1 MKKLYFLLIL
11 AMSVTFAM
19 AQNGRTLY
27 DFEDGTTQGWTAID
41 ADGDGFSWGLH
52 APDAQYTSD
61 VGHNESSY
69 YFNSASYDNDS
80 GTALSPNNFLVSP
93 QVTLGGTISFW
104 AQAQDPSY
112 AAEHFGVAVS
122 TTSATNA
129 SAFTTIQEWTM
140 TAKSIPGIIGNHKT
154 RSGNRT
160 TNTWYEYTVDLSAYS
175 GQGYVAI
182 RHFNCTDQFILNVD
196 DITIEAGS
204 GGDPTPEGTITFEDQ
219 QIPSSWNNDA
229 TYPWTVANA
238 NTHAGCGG
246 FNGSYYLTCGNS
258 GVSSSTSSISATVT
272 YVRDGSVSFLA
283 GLWGEGTSTFWDHCD
298 FYIDGTNML
307 SAGATDD
314 WVAQNFPVT
323 AGQHTFTWSYTKD
336 SSVNPTGDF
345 FGIDDVTFDG
355 AGSGGGGG
363 ESIIY
368 DFEDSTTQ
376 GWTTIDA
383 DGDGYTWV
391 LGSAIGGIYLINGA
405 SLAGSGHNASNDLM
419 CSGSYRNLDEGG
431 GEVLTP
437 DNYLVSPQVAL
448 GGSIDFWACG
458 QDASY
463 AAEHFG
469 VAVSTT
475 NNTNPSAFTVL
486 QQWTLTAKGTRY
498 EGPRGNRDQGTWY
511 HFTVDLS
518 AYAGQTGYIAIRH
531 FNISDQFILDIDD
544 ITIVEGGGSSTQT
557 YTITATPNPLE
568 GGYIT
573 IAYRGDRDRQSYDF
587 EDGAQGWTSIDADG
601 DGYGW
606 ENHINTGTGNYTAH
620 AGDGLMTSA
629 SYIND
634 IGALTPDNY
643 LVSPQVQ
650 LGGSITFYAC
660 AQDASYAAEHFGVAV
675 STTSNT
681 NASAF
686 TTLQEWTMTAKD
698 GGVPTNYTRSGNGMS
713 RAYYEYTVDLSAYAG
728 QTGYVAIRHFDC
740 TDQFYLNV
748 DDITINEGGSGGQT
762 GETVT
767 GEFNEGQTCILTAI
781 PFTGYHFVNWTENG
795 TVVSTNAVYS
805 FTVDSNRNL
814 VANFSDQS
822 TITYTITATPN
833 PLEGGYITIDYRG
846 NRDVVFSDDFETG
859 ISNWT
864 LIDADGDGQNWYDL
878 IDDNPNNIP
887 GHNGSAGFATS
898 ASYSGSALTPDN
910 YLVSPQVA
918 LNGTFSFWACAQDN
932 SWAAEHFGVAVS
944 TTNNTNAAAFTT
956 IQEWTLTAK
965 SGSGVFTNDT
975 RDGMTRDQGSWY
987 QYTVDLSAYA
997 GQTGYIAIR
1006 HFNCTDMFRI
1016 VVDDVELTTSSG
1028 GQTGETVTGEFLEG
1042 QTCILTA
1049 IPFTGY
1055 HFVNWTENGT
1065 VVSTNAVYSFTVT
1078 GNRTL
1083 VANFSDQST
1092 NTYTITATP
1101 NPLEG
1106 GFVTIAYRGN
1116 RDELTYDFED
1126 GAQGW
1131 TIIDADGDGYCWESH
1146 INTGSG
1152 NHNTH
1157 SGDGVMTSAS
1167 YDNDSGVALTP
1178 DNYLVSPQVQL
1189 GGSITFYACAQDAS
1203 WPSEHFGVA
1212 VSTTSNTNAA
1222 AFTTIQE
1229 WTMTAKSVGAPT
1241 DFNRQGGNRD
1251 SGAYYEY
1258 TVDLSAY
1265 AGQTGYVAIR
1275 HFNCTDWFYLNIDD
1289 ITIVEGGGGGQTGET
1304 VSAVLEEGQTCI
1316 LTATPF
1322 DGYYFVNWTENGTE
1336 VSTSNVYT
1344 FEVTSDRTLFANFS
1358 NQPSTTY
1365 NVTVLASPAAGGE
1378 VTGGGSYAEGAS
1390 CTVTAT
1396 PAEGYTFVNWAE
1408 NGTVLSTDPSYTF
1421 TVNENHTLVAN
1432 FTVQSYTI
1440 TLTANPTEGGTLT
1453 GGGTYNHGQ
1462 YCTAVA
1468 TEAPGYT
1475 FVNWTEDGTEVSTD
1489 ASYYFMVE
1497 GNRNLVANFTIN
1509 SYTVT
1514 VAANPTEGGT
1524 VTGGGTFT
1532 YGDDCTVSATEAD
1545 GYTFINWTENGSF
1558 VSSELTFTF
1567 AVEANRNLVANFTTA
1582 PQPMHTITLIAN
1594 PTEGGTLVG
1603 GGTYQEGQTC
1613 TVAATPAAGYT
1624 FINWTEN
1631 DEEVSTDASYSFTI
1645 TGDRTLVANFSIE
1658 SYVIAATA
1666 DPVEGG
1672 TITGTGT
1679 YEYGTEI
1686 TLGIILSPEYSFVYW
1701 LEDGQIVSYD
1711 QDYTFTVTGNRTLV
1725 ANLKNTDGVEELAIT
1740 FGIYPNPVSD
1750 VLNIEASENIEQV
1763 EVFTITGAKVFSQ
1776 KSFTEKVEI
1785 NTTDLSAG
1793 TYIIRMT
1800 TKNASEVR
1808 RFVKF

>member
-1 MKKLYFLLIL
+1 MKKLSFLLIL

-80 GTALSPNNFLVSP
+80 ETALSPNNFLVSP
-93 QVTLGGTISFW
+93 QVTLGGTITFW
-104 AQAQDPSY
+104 AQAQDPNY

-140 TAKSIPGIIGNHKT
+140 TAKSIPGVIGNHNT

-160 TNTWYEYTVDLSAYS
+160 TNTWYQFTVDLSAYS

-204 GGDPTPEGTITFEDQ
+204 
-219 QIPSSWNNDA
+219 S
-229 TYPWTVANA
+229 
-238 NTHAGCGG
+238 
-246 FNGSYYLTCGNS
+246 
-258 GVSSSTSSISATVT
+258 
-272 YVRDGSVSFLA
+272 
-283 GLWGEGTSTFWDHCD
+283 
-298 FYIDGTNML
+298 
-307 SAGATDD
+307 
-314 WVAQNFPVT
+314 
-323 AGQHTFTWSYTKD
+323 
-336 SSVNPTGDF
+336 
-345 FGIDDVTFDG
+345 
-355 AGSGGGGG
+355 GGG

-391 LGSAIGGIYLINGA
+391 LGSAIGGIYLINDA

-419 CSGSYRNLDEGG
+419 CSGSYRNLDSGG

-544 ITIVEGGGSSTQT
+544 ITIVEDDGSSTQT

-606 ENHINTGTGNYTAH
+606 DSHINTGTGNYTAH

-686 TTLQEWTMTAKD
+686 TTLQEWTMTAKN

-898 ASYSGSALTPDN
+898 ASYSDSALTPDN

-1016 VVDDVELTTSSG
+1016 VVDDVELTTS
-1028 GQTGETVTGEFLEG
+1028 
-1042 QTCILTA
+1042 
-1049 IPFTGY
+1049 
-1055 HFVNWTENGT
+1055 
-1065 VVSTNAVYSFTVT
+1065 
-1078 GNRTL
+1078 
-1083 VANFSDQST
+1083 
-1092 NTYTITATP
+1092 
-1101 NPLEG
+1101 
-1106 GFVTIAYRGN
+1106 
-1116 RDELTYDFED
+1116 
-1126 GAQGW
+1126 
-1131 TIIDADGDGYCWESH
+1131 
-1146 INTGSG
+1146 
-1152 NHNTH
+1152 
-1157 SGDGVMTSAS
+1157 
-1167 YDNDSGVALTP
+1167 
-1178 DNYLVSPQVQL
+1178 
-1189 GGSITFYACAQDAS
+1189 GGS
-1203 WPSEHFGVA
+1203 
-1212 VSTTSNTNAA
+1212 
-1222 AFTTIQE
+1222 
-1229 WTMTAKSVGAPT
+1229 
-1241 DFNRQGGNRD
+1241 
-1251 SGAYYEY
+1251 
-1258 TVDLSAY
+1258 
-1265 AGQTGYVAIR
+1265 
-1275 HFNCTDWFYLNIDD
+1275 
-1289 ITIVEGGGGGQTGET
+1289 QTGET

-1365 NVTVLASPAAGGE
+1365 NVTVLASPVAGGE

-1462 YCTAVA
+1462 YCTAIA

-1750 VLNIEASENIEQV
+1750 MLNIEASENIEQV

>member
-1 MKKLYFLLIL
+1 MKRLSFLLIL

-27 DFEDGTTQGWTAID
+27 DFENGTTQGWTAID
-41 ADGDGFSWGLH
+41 ADGDGYNWALH
-52 APDAQYTSD
+52 APDATYTSD
-61 VGHNESSY
+61 VGHDGSSY

-93 QVTLGGTISFW
+93 QVTLGGTITFW
-104 AQAQDPSY
+104 AQAQDPNY

-140 TAKSIPGIIGNHKT
+140 TAKSNTGIIGNHKT

-160 TNTWYEYTVDLSAYS
+160 TNTWYQFTADLSAYS

-182 RHFNCTDQFILNVD
+182 RHFNCTDMFILNVD

-204 GGDPTPEGTITFEDQ
+204 GG
-219 QIPSSWNNDA
+219 
-229 TYPWTVANA
+229 
-238 NTHAGCGG
+238 
-246 FNGSYYLTCGNS
+246 
-258 GVSSSTSSISATVT
+258 
-272 YVRDGSVSFLA
+272 
-283 GLWGEGTSTFWDHCD
+283 
-298 FYIDGTNML
+298 
-307 SAGATDD
+307 
-314 WVAQNFPVT
+314 
-323 AGQHTFTWSYTKD
+323 
-336 SSVNPTGDF
+336 
-345 FGIDDVTFDG
+345 
-355 AGSGGGGG
+355 GGGGSG

-376 GWTTIDA
+376 GWTNIDA

-391 LGSAIGGIYLINGA
+391 LGSAIGGIYLVEGA
-405 SLAGSGHNASNDLM
+405 SLAGTGHNSSNDLM
-419 CSGSYRNLDEGG
+419 CSGSYRNTSDTS

-475 NNTNPSAFTVL
+475 NNTNASAFTIL
-486 QQWTLTAKGTRY
+486 QQWTLTAKSTGAPTQYTRS
-498 EGPRGNRDQGTWY
+498 GNRDQGAWY

-531 FNISDQFILDIDD
+531 FNCSDQFILDIDD
-544 ITIVEGGGSSTQT
+544 ITIVEGGGSAPQT

-573 IAYRGDRDRQSYDF
+573 MAYRGERDQQTYDF
-587 EDGAQGWTSIDADG
+587 EDSSLSGWTIIDADG
-601 DGYGW
+601 DGHNWDLASVISAGYL
-606 ENHINTGTGNYTAH
+606 ITGHNDSQDYICSESYSNN
-620 AGDGLMTSA
+620 DGV
-629 SYIND
+629 
-634 IGALTPDNY
+634 ALTPDNY
-643 LVSPQVQ
+643 IVSPQVQ
-650 LGGSITFYAC
+650 LGGYIHFYAC
-660 AQDASYAAEHFGVAV
+660 AQDASWASEHFGVAV

-681 NASAF
+681 NVAAF
-686 TTLQEWTMTAKD
+686 TTIQEWTLTAKSV
-698 GGVPTNYTRSGNGMS
+698 GTPTSFTRSGNRDMG
-713 RAYYEYTVDLSAYAG
+713 AWYEYTVDLSAYAG
-728 QTGYVAIRHFDC
+728 QTGYVAIRHFNCSDWFML
-740 TDQFYLNV
+740 DV
-748 DDITINEGGSGGQT
+748 DDITISDESSTPT
-762 GETVT
+762 GETISGT
-767 GEFNEGQTCILTAI
+767 FAEGQTCILTAI
-781 PFTGYHFVNWTENG
+781 PFAGYQFVNWTENG

-805 FTVDSNRNL
+805 FNVTGNRTL
-814 VANFSDQS
+814 IANFSNESGQ
-822 TITYTITATPN
+822 TYTITATPN

-859 ISNWT
+859 IGNWT
-864 LIDADGDGQNWYDL
+864 TIDADGDGQTWYDL
-878 IDDNPNNIP
+878 IDSNPNNIP

-898 ASYSGSALTPDN
+898 ASYSGAALTPDN

-918 LNGTFSFWACAQDN
+918 LNGTFSFWACAQDA
-932 SWAAEHFGVAVS
+932 SWAAEHFGVAIS

-965 SGSGVFTNDT
+965 SGSGVLTSDT

-997 GQTGYIAIR
+997 GQMGYIAIR
-1006 HFNCTDMFRI
+1006 HFDCTDMFRI
-1016 VVDDVELTTSSG
+1016 VVDDVELTTS
-1028 GQTGETVTGEFLEG
+1028 
-1042 QTCILTA
+1042 
-1049 IPFTGY
+1049 
-1055 HFVNWTENGT
+1055 
-1065 VVSTNAVYSFTVT
+1065 
-1078 GNRTL
+1078 
-1083 VANFSDQST
+1083 
-1092 NTYTITATP
+1092 
-1101 NPLEG
+1101 
-1106 GFVTIAYRGN
+1106 
-1116 RDELTYDFED
+1116 
-1126 GAQGW
+1126 
-1131 TIIDADGDGYCWESH
+1131 
-1146 INTGSG
+1146 
-1152 NHNTH
+1152 
-1157 SGDGVMTSAS
+1157 
-1167 YDNDSGVALTP
+1167 
-1178 DNYLVSPQVQL
+1178 
-1189 GGSITFYACAQDAS
+1189 
-1203 WPSEHFGVA
+1203 
-1212 VSTTSNTNAA
+1212 
-1222 AFTTIQE
+1222 
-1229 WTMTAKSVGAPT
+1229 
-1241 DFNRQGGNRD
+1241 
-1251 SGAYYEY
+1251 
-1258 TVDLSAY
+1258 
-1265 AGQTGYVAIR
+1265 
-1275 HFNCTDWFYLNIDD
+1275 
-1289 ITIVEGGGGGQTGET
+1289 GGGQMGET
-1304 VSAVLEEGQTCI
+1304 VSAVFDEGQTCI

-1322 DGYYFVNWTENGTE
+1322 DGYTFVNWTENGAV
-1336 VSTSNVYT
+1336 VSTSNVYS
-1344 FEVTSDRTLFANFS
+1344 FEVTSDRNLVANFS

-1365 NVTVLASPAAGGE
+1365 DVTVLASPADGGE

-1453 GGGTYNHGQ
+1453 GGGTYNYGQ

-1468 TEAPGYT
+1468 TEADGYT
-1475 FVNWTEDGTEVSTD
+1475 FVNWTENGEEVSTD

-1545 GYTFINWTENGSF
+1545 GFTFINWTENGSF

-1567 AVEANRNLVANFTTA
+1567 TVEANRDLVANFTTA

-1603 GGTYQEGQTC
+1603 GGTYQEGQSC

-1658 SYVIAATA
+1658 SYVIAAVA

-1679 YEYGTEI
+1679 YEYGTEV
-1686 TLGIILSPEYSFVYW
+1686 TVSVILSPEYSFVYW

-1711 QDYTFTVTGNRTLV
+1711 QDYTFTVTGNRSLV
-1725 ANLKNTDGVEELAIT
+1725 ANLKNTDGVEELAII

-1750 VLNIEASENIEQV
+1750 MLNVEASETIEQV

-1776 KSFTEKVEI
+1776 KNFTEKVEI
-1785 NTTDLSAG
+1785 DMTDLSAG

>member
-1 MKKLYFLLIL
+1 MKKLSFLLIL

-80 GTALSPNNFLVSP
+80 ETALSPNNFLVSP
-93 QVTLGGTISFW
+93 QVTLGGTITFW
-104 AQAQDPSY
+104 AQAQDPNY

-140 TAKSIPGIIGNHKT
+140 TAKSIPGVIGNHNT

-160 TNTWYEYTVDLSAYS
+160 TNTWYQFTVDLSAYS

-204 GGDPTPEGTITFEDQ
+204 G
-219 QIPSSWNNDA
+219 S
-229 TYPWTVANA
+229 
-238 NTHAGCGG
+238 
-246 FNGSYYLTCGNS
+246 
-258 GVSSSTSSISATVT
+258 
-272 YVRDGSVSFLA
+272 
-283 GLWGEGTSTFWDHCD
+283 
-298 FYIDGTNML
+298 
-307 SAGATDD
+307 
-314 WVAQNFPVT
+314 
-323 AGQHTFTWSYTKD
+323 
-336 SSVNPTGDF
+336 
-345 FGIDDVTFDG
+345 
-355 AGSGGGGG
+355 GGG

-391 LGSAIGGIYLINGA
+391 LGSAIGGIYLINDA

-419 CSGSYRNLDEGG
+419 CSGSYRNLDSGG

-544 ITIVEGGGSSTQT
+544 ITIVEGDGSSTQT

-606 ENHINTGTGNYTAH
+606 DSHINTGTGNYTAH

-686 TTLQEWTMTAKD
+686 TTLQEWTMTAKN

-781 PFTGYHFVNWTENG
+781 PFTGYLFVNWTENG

-898 ASYSGSALTPDN
+898 ASYSDSALTPDN

-1016 VVDDVELTTSSG
+1016 VVDDVELTTS
-1028 GQTGETVTGEFLEG
+1028 
-1042 QTCILTA
+1042 
-1049 IPFTGY
+1049 
-1055 HFVNWTENGT
+1055 
-1065 VVSTNAVYSFTVT
+1065 
-1078 GNRTL
+1078 
-1083 VANFSDQST
+1083 
-1092 NTYTITATP
+1092 
-1101 NPLEG
+1101 
-1106 GFVTIAYRGN
+1106 
-1116 RDELTYDFED
+1116 
-1126 GAQGW
+1126 
-1131 TIIDADGDGYCWESH
+1131 
-1146 INTGSG
+1146 
-1152 NHNTH
+1152 
-1157 SGDGVMTSAS
+1157 
-1167 YDNDSGVALTP
+1167 
-1178 DNYLVSPQVQL
+1178 
-1189 GGSITFYACAQDAS
+1189 GGS
-1203 WPSEHFGVA
+1203 
-1212 VSTTSNTNAA
+1212 
-1222 AFTTIQE
+1222 
-1229 WTMTAKSVGAPT
+1229 
-1241 DFNRQGGNRD
+1241 
-1251 SGAYYEY
+1251 
-1258 TVDLSAY
+1258 
-1265 AGQTGYVAIR
+1265 
-1275 HFNCTDWFYLNIDD
+1275 
-1289 ITIVEGGGGGQTGET
+1289 QTGET

-1365 NVTVLASPAAGGE
+1365 NVTVLASPVAGGE

-1711 QDYTFTVTGNRTLV
+1711 LDYTFTVTGNRTLV

-1750 VLNIEASENIEQV
+1750 MLNIEASENIEQV
-1763 EVFTITGAKVFSQ
+1763 EVFTITGTKVFSQ
-1776 KSFTEKVEI
+1776 NSFTEKVEI
-1785 NTTDLSAG
+1785 NTTNLSAG

>member
-1 MKKLYFLLIL
+1 MKRLYFLLIL

-80 GTALSPNNFLVSP
+80 ETALSPNNFLVSP
-93 QVTLGGTISFW
+93 QVTLGGTITFW
-104 AQAQDPSY
+104 AQAQDPNY

-140 TAKSIPGIIGNHKT
+140 TAKSIPGVIGNHNT

-160 TNTWYEYTVDLSAYS
+160 TNTWYQFTVDLSAYS

-204 GGDPTPEGTITFEDQ
+204 
-219 QIPSSWNNDA
+219 
-229 TYPWTVANA
+229 
-238 NTHAGCGG
+238 
-246 FNGSYYLTCGNS
+246 
-258 GVSSSTSSISATVT
+258 
-272 YVRDGSVSFLA
+272 
-283 GLWGEGTSTFWDHCD
+283 
-298 FYIDGTNML
+298 
-307 SAGATDD
+307 
-314 WVAQNFPVT
+314 
-323 AGQHTFTWSYTKD
+323 
-336 SSVNPTGDF
+336 
-345 FGIDDVTFDG
+345 
-355 AGSGGGGG
+355 GGG

-391 LGSAIGGIYLINGA
+391 LGSAIGGIYLINDA

-419 CSGSYRNLDEGG
+419 CSGSYRNLDSGG

-557 YTITATPNPLE
+557 YTITATPNPTV
-568 GGYIT
+568 GGYVT
-573 IAYRGDRDRQSYDF
+573 MSYRGERDQMTYDF
-587 EDGAQGWTSIDADG
+587 EDGSLSGWTVIDADG
-601 DGYGW
+601 DGHNWDLASVISAGYLITGHNDSQDFICS
-606 ENHINTGTGNYTAH
+606 ESYYNTDN
-620 AGDGLMTSA
+620 
-629 SYIND
+629 I
-634 IGALTPDNY
+634 ALTPDNY

-660 AQDASYAAEHFGVAV
+660 AQDASWASEHFGVAV

-686 TTLQEWTMTAKD
+686 TTLQSWTMTAKSV
-698 GGVPTNYTRSGNGMS
+698 GTPTSFTRSGN
-713 RAYYEYTVDLSAYAG
+713 RAMGAWYEYTVDLSAYAG
-728 QTGYVAIRHFDC
+728 QTGYIAIRHYDC
-740 TDQFYLNV
+740 TDWFMLDV
-748 DDITINEGGSGGQT
+748 DDITISEEGGSQT

-864 LIDADGDGQNWYDL
+864 LIDADGDGQTWYDL
-878 IDDNPNNIP
+878 IGDNPNNIP

-910 YLVSPQVA
+910 YLVSPQLA

-987 QYTVDLSAYA
+987 QYTVDLGAYA

-1016 VVDDVELTTSSG
+1016 VVDDVELTTS
-1028 GQTGETVTGEFLEG
+1028 
-1042 QTCILTA
+1042 
-1049 IPFTGY
+1049 
-1055 HFVNWTENGT
+1055 
-1065 VVSTNAVYSFTVT
+1065 
-1078 GNRTL
+1078 
-1083 VANFSDQST
+1083 
-1092 NTYTITATP
+1092 
-1101 NPLEG
+1101 
-1106 GFVTIAYRGN
+1106 
-1116 RDELTYDFED
+1116 
-1126 GAQGW
+1126 
-1131 TIIDADGDGYCWESH
+1131 
-1146 INTGSG
+1146 
-1152 NHNTH
+1152 
-1157 SGDGVMTSAS
+1157 
-1167 YDNDSGVALTP
+1167 
-1178 DNYLVSPQVQL
+1178 
-1189 GGSITFYACAQDAS
+1189 GGS
-1203 WPSEHFGVA
+1203 
-1212 VSTTSNTNAA
+1212 
-1222 AFTTIQE
+1222 
-1229 WTMTAKSVGAPT
+1229 
-1241 DFNRQGGNRD
+1241 
-1251 SGAYYEY
+1251 
-1258 TVDLSAY
+1258 
-1265 AGQTGYVAIR
+1265 
-1275 HFNCTDWFYLNIDD
+1275 
-1289 ITIVEGGGGGQTGET
+1289 QTGET
-1304 VSAVLEEGQTCI
+1304 VSAVFDEGQTCI

-1322 DGYYFVNWTENGTE
+1322 DGYYFVNWTENGSE

-1344 FEVTSDRTLFANFS
+1344 FEVTSDRTLVANFS
-1358 NQPSTTY
+1358 TEVVENY
-1365 NVTVLASPAAGGE
+1365 NVTVMASPANGGE
-1378 VTGGGSYAEGAS
+1378 VTGGGEYAAGAS

-1468 TEAPGYT
+1468 TEASGYT

-1514 VAANPTEGGT
+1514 VAANPAEGGT

-1532 YGDDCTVSATEAD
+1532 YGDDCTVSATEAE

-1567 AVEANRNLVANFTTA
+1567 TVEADRDLVANFSTN
-1582 PQPMHTITLIAN
+1582 PQPMHTITVIAN
-1594 PTEGGTLVG
+1594 PAEGGTVVG
-1603 GGTYQEGQTC
+1603 GGTYEEGQAC
-1613 TVAATPAAGYT
+1613 TVTATPAAGYT

-1631 DEEVSTDASYSFTI
+1631 DEEVSAEASFSFTV
-1645 TGDRTLVANFSIE
+1645 TSDRTLVANFSIE
-1658 SYVIAATA
+1658 SYEIVATT
-1666 DPVEGG
+1666 DPAEGG
-1672 TITGTGT
+1672 TVTGTGT
-1679 YEYGTEI
+1679 YDYGTEI
-1686 TLGIILSPEYSFVYW
+1686 TLSVILNEDYSFEYW
-1701 LEDGQIVSYD
+1701 TENGLIVSYD
-1711 QDYTFTVTGNRTLV
+1711 PDYTFTVTGNRSLL
-1725 ANLKNTDGVEELAIT
+1725 ACLKYTDGIGENTIS
-1740 FGIYPNPVSD
+1740 FGLYPNPVSD
-1750 VLNIEASENIEQV
+1750 MLNVEATEAIEQV
-1763 EVFTITGAKVFSQ
+1763 DVFTITGSRVFSE
-1776 KSFTEKVEI
+1776 KGFAEKVQI
-1785 NTTDLSAG
+1785 NTTDMPAG
-1793 TYIIRMT
+1793 TYVIRMT

-1808 RFVKF
+1808 TFVKF

>member
-41 ADGDGFSWGLH
+41 ADGDGFNWGLH
-52 APDAQYTSD
+52 APDATYTSD
-61 VGHNESSY
+61 VGHDGSSY

-140 TAKSIPGIIGNHKT
+140 TAKGNTGIIGNHKT

-204 GGDPTPEGTITFEDQ
+204 GG
-219 QIPSSWNNDA
+219 S
-229 TYPWTVANA
+229 
-238 NTHAGCGG
+238 
-246 FNGSYYLTCGNS
+246 GS
-258 GVSSSTSSISATVT
+258 
-272 YVRDGSVSFLA
+272 
-283 GLWGEGTSTFWDHCD
+283 
-298 FYIDGTNML
+298 
-307 SAGATDD
+307 
-314 WVAQNFPVT
+314 
-323 AGQHTFTWSYTKD
+323 
-336 SSVNPTGDF
+336 
-345 FGIDDVTFDG
+345 
-355 AGSGGGGG
+355 GGG

-606 ENHINTGTGNYTAH
+606 DSHINTGTGNHTAH

-660 AQDASYAAEHFGVAV
+660 AQDAGYAAEHFGVAV

-686 TTLQEWTMTAKD
+686 TTIQEWTLTAKSVGAPTD
-698 GGVPTNYTRSGNGMS
+698 FNRMGGTRDSG
-713 RAYYEYTVDLSAYAG
+713 AYYEYTVDLSAYAG

-975 RDGMTRDQGSWY
+975 RDGMTREQGGWY

-1028 GQTGETVTGEFLEG
+1028 GQMGETVTGEFLEG

-1212 VSTTSNTNAA
+1212 VSTTNNTNAA

-1241 DFNRQGGNRD
+1241 DFNRQGGTRD

-1322 DGYYFVNWTENGTE
+1322 DGYYFVNWTENGSE

-1408 NGTVLSTDPSYTF
+1408 NGTVLSTEPSYTF

-1594 PTEGGTLVG
+1594 PSEGGTLVG

-1750 VLNIEASENIEQV
+1750 MLNIEASENIEQV

>member
-1 MKKLYFLLIL
+1 MKKLSFLLIL

-80 GTALSPNNFLVSP
+80 ETALSPNNFLVSP
-93 QVTLGGTISFW
+93 QVTLGGTITFW
-104 AQAQDPSY
+104 AQAQDPNY

-140 TAKSIPGIIGNHKT
+140 TAKSIPGVIGNHNT

-160 TNTWYEYTVDLSAYS
+160 TNTWYQFTVDLSAYS

-204 GGDPTPEGTITFEDQ
+204 G
-219 QIPSSWNNDA
+219 S
-229 TYPWTVANA
+229 
-238 NTHAGCGG
+238 
-246 FNGSYYLTCGNS
+246 
-258 GVSSSTSSISATVT
+258 
-272 YVRDGSVSFLA
+272 
-283 GLWGEGTSTFWDHCD
+283 
-298 FYIDGTNML
+298 
-307 SAGATDD
+307 
-314 WVAQNFPVT
+314 
-323 AGQHTFTWSYTKD
+323 
-336 SSVNPTGDF
+336 
-345 FGIDDVTFDG
+345 
-355 AGSGGGGG
+355 GGG

-391 LGSAIGGIYLINGA
+391 LGSAIGGIYLINDA

-419 CSGSYRNLDEGG
+419 CSGSYRNLDSGG

-511 HFTVDLS
+511 HFTVDLG

-544 ITIVEGGGSSTQT
+544 ITIVEGDGSSTQT

-606 ENHINTGTGNYTAH
+606 DSHINTGTGNYTAH

-686 TTLQEWTMTAKD
+686 TTLQEWTMTAKN

-781 PFTGYHFVNWTENG
+781 PFTGYLFVNWTENG

-898 ASYSGSALTPDN
+898 ASYSDSALTPDN

-1016 VVDDVELTTSSG
+1016 VVDDVELTTS
-1028 GQTGETVTGEFLEG
+1028 
-1042 QTCILTA
+1042 
-1049 IPFTGY
+1049 
-1055 HFVNWTENGT
+1055 
-1065 VVSTNAVYSFTVT
+1065 
-1078 GNRTL
+1078 
-1083 VANFSDQST
+1083 
-1092 NTYTITATP
+1092 
-1101 NPLEG
+1101 
-1106 GFVTIAYRGN
+1106 
-1116 RDELTYDFED
+1116 
-1126 GAQGW
+1126 
-1131 TIIDADGDGYCWESH
+1131 
-1146 INTGSG
+1146 
-1152 NHNTH
+1152 
-1157 SGDGVMTSAS
+1157 
-1167 YDNDSGVALTP
+1167 
-1178 DNYLVSPQVQL
+1178 
-1189 GGSITFYACAQDAS
+1189 GGS
-1203 WPSEHFGVA
+1203 
-1212 VSTTSNTNAA
+1212 
-1222 AFTTIQE
+1222 
-1229 WTMTAKSVGAPT
+1229 
-1241 DFNRQGGNRD
+1241 
-1251 SGAYYEY
+1251 
-1258 TVDLSAY
+1258 
-1265 AGQTGYVAIR
+1265 
-1275 HFNCTDWFYLNIDD
+1275 
-1289 ITIVEGGGGGQTGET
+1289 QTGET

-1365 NVTVLASPAAGGE
+1365 NVTVLASPVAGGE

-1711 QDYTFTVTGNRTLV
+1711 LDYTFTVTGNRTLV

-1750 VLNIEASENIEQV
+1750 MLNIEASENIEQV
-1763 EVFTITGAKVFSQ
+1763 EVFTITGTKVFSQ
-1776 KSFTEKVEI
+1776 NSFTEKVEI
-1785 NTTDLSAG
+1785 NTTNLSAG

>member
-1 MKKLYFLLIL
+1 MKKLSFLLIL

-80 GTALSPNNFLVSP
+80 ETALSPNNFLVSP
-93 QVTLGGTISFW
+93 QVTLGGTITFW
-104 AQAQDPSY
+104 AQAQDPNY

-140 TAKSIPGIIGNHKT
+140 TAKSIPGVIGNHNT

-160 TNTWYEYTVDLSAYS
+160 TNTWYQFTVDLSAYS

-204 GGDPTPEGTITFEDQ
+204 
-219 QIPSSWNNDA
+219 
-229 TYPWTVANA
+229 
-238 NTHAGCGG
+238 
-246 FNGSYYLTCGNS
+246 
-258 GVSSSTSSISATVT
+258 
-272 YVRDGSVSFLA
+272 
-283 GLWGEGTSTFWDHCD
+283 
-298 FYIDGTNML
+298 
-307 SAGATDD
+307 
-314 WVAQNFPVT
+314 
-323 AGQHTFTWSYTKD
+323 
-336 SSVNPTGDF
+336 
-345 FGIDDVTFDG
+345 
-355 AGSGGGGG
+355 GGG

-391 LGSAIGGIYLINGA
+391 LGSAIGGIYLINDA

-419 CSGSYRNLDEGG
+419 CSGSYRNLDSGG

-544 ITIVEGGGSSTQT
+544 ITIVEGDGSSTQT

-606 ENHINTGTGNYTAH
+606 DSHINTGTGNYTAH

-686 TTLQEWTMTAKD
+686 TTLQEWTMTAKN

-898 ASYSGSALTPDN
+898 ASYSDSALTPDN

-975 RDGMTRDQGSWY
+975 RDGTTRDQGSWY

-1016 VVDDVELTTSSG
+1016 VVDDVELTTS
-1028 GQTGETVTGEFLEG
+1028 
-1042 QTCILTA
+1042 
-1049 IPFTGY
+1049 
-1055 HFVNWTENGT
+1055 
-1065 VVSTNAVYSFTVT
+1065 
-1078 GNRTL
+1078 
-1083 VANFSDQST
+1083 
-1092 NTYTITATP
+1092 
-1101 NPLEG
+1101 
-1106 GFVTIAYRGN
+1106 
-1116 RDELTYDFED
+1116 
-1126 GAQGW
+1126 
-1131 TIIDADGDGYCWESH
+1131 
-1146 INTGSG
+1146 
-1152 NHNTH
+1152 
-1157 SGDGVMTSAS
+1157 
-1167 YDNDSGVALTP
+1167 
-1178 DNYLVSPQVQL
+1178 
-1189 GGSITFYACAQDAS
+1189 GGS
-1203 WPSEHFGVA
+1203 
-1212 VSTTSNTNAA
+1212 
-1222 AFTTIQE
+1222 
-1229 WTMTAKSVGAPT
+1229 
-1241 DFNRQGGNRD
+1241 
-1251 SGAYYEY
+1251 
-1258 TVDLSAY
+1258 
-1265 AGQTGYVAIR
+1265 
-1275 HFNCTDWFYLNIDD
+1275 
-1289 ITIVEGGGGGQTGET
+1289 QTGET
-1304 VSAVLEEGQTCI
+1304 VSAVFDEGQTCI

-1358 NQPSTTY
+1358 TEVVENY
-1365 NVTVLASPAAGGE
+1365 NVNVMASPATGGT
-1378 VTGGGSYAEGAS
+1378 VTGGGEYAAGAS

-1468 TEAPGYT
+1468 TEASGYT

-1524 VTGGGTFT
+1524 VTGDGTFT
-1532 YGDDCTVSATEAD
+1532 YGDDCTVSATEAE

-1567 AVEANRNLVANFTTA
+1567 TVEADRDLVANFSTN
-1582 PQPMHTITLIAN
+1582 PQPMHTITVIAN
-1594 PTEGGTLVG
+1594 PAEGGTVVG
-1603 GGTYQEGQTC
+1603 GGTYEEGQAC
-1613 TVAATPAAGYT
+1613 TVTATPAAGYT

-1631 DEEVSTDASYSFTI
+1631 DEEVSAEASFSFTV
-1645 TGDRTLVANFSIE
+1645 TSDRTLIANFSIE
-1658 SYVIAATA
+1658 SYEIVATT
-1666 DPVEGG
+1666 DPAEGG
-1672 TITGTGT
+1672 TVTGTGT
-1679 YEYGTEI
+1679 YDYGTEI
-1686 TLGIILSPEYSFVYW
+1686 TLSVILNEDYSFEYW
-1701 LEDGQIVSYD
+1701 TENGLIVSYD
-1711 QDYTFTVTGNRTLV
+1711 PDYTFTVTGNRSLL
-1725 ANLKNTDGVEELAIT
+1725 ACLKYTDGIGENTIS
-1740 FGIYPNPVSD
+1740 FGLYPNPVSD
-1750 VLNIEASENIEQV
+1750 MLNVEATEAIEQV
-1763 EVFTITGAKVFSQ
+1763 DVFTITGSRVFSE
-1776 KSFTEKVEI
+1776 KGFAEKVQI
-1785 NTTDLSAG
+1785 NTTDMPAG
-1793 TYIIRMT
+1793 TYVIRMT

-1808 RFVKF
+1808 TFVKF

>member
-1 MKKLYFLLIL
+1 MKKLSCLLIL
-11 AMSVTFAM
+11 ARSVTFAM

-80 GTALSPNNFLVSP
+80 ETALSPNNFLVSP
-93 QVTLGGTISFW
+93 QVTLGGTITFW
-104 AQAQDPSY
+104 AQAQDPNY

-140 TAKSIPGIIGNHKT
+140 TAKSIPGVIGNHNT

-160 TNTWYEYTVDLSAYS
+160 TNTWYQFTVDLSAYS

-204 GGDPTPEGTITFEDQ
+204 G
-219 QIPSSWNNDA
+219 S
-229 TYPWTVANA
+229 
-238 NTHAGCGG
+238 
-246 FNGSYYLTCGNS
+246 
-258 GVSSSTSSISATVT
+258 
-272 YVRDGSVSFLA
+272 
-283 GLWGEGTSTFWDHCD
+283 
-298 FYIDGTNML
+298 
-307 SAGATDD
+307 
-314 WVAQNFPVT
+314 
-323 AGQHTFTWSYTKD
+323 
-336 SSVNPTGDF
+336 
-345 FGIDDVTFDG
+345 
-355 AGSGGGGG
+355 GGG

-391 LGSAIGGIYLINGA
+391 LGSAIGGIYLINDA

-419 CSGSYRNLDEGG
+419 CSGSYRNLDSGG

-544 ITIVEGGGSSTQT
+544 ITIVEGDGSSTQT

-606 ENHINTGTGNYTAH
+606 DSHINTGTGNYTAH

-686 TTLQEWTMTAKD
+686 TTLQEWTMTAKN

-781 PFTGYHFVNWTENG
+781 PFTGYLFVNWTENG

-898 ASYSGSALTPDN
+898 ASYSDSALTPDN

-1016 VVDDVELTTSSG
+1016 VVDDVELTTS
-1028 GQTGETVTGEFLEG
+1028 
-1042 QTCILTA
+1042 
-1049 IPFTGY
+1049 
-1055 HFVNWTENGT
+1055 
-1065 VVSTNAVYSFTVT
+1065 
-1078 GNRTL
+1078 
-1083 VANFSDQST
+1083 
-1092 NTYTITATP
+1092 
-1101 NPLEG
+1101 
-1106 GFVTIAYRGN
+1106 
-1116 RDELTYDFED
+1116 
-1126 GAQGW
+1126 
-1131 TIIDADGDGYCWESH
+1131 
-1146 INTGSG
+1146 
-1152 NHNTH
+1152 
-1157 SGDGVMTSAS
+1157 
-1167 YDNDSGVALTP
+1167 
-1178 DNYLVSPQVQL
+1178 
-1189 GGSITFYACAQDAS
+1189 GGS
-1203 WPSEHFGVA
+1203 
-1212 VSTTSNTNAA
+1212 
-1222 AFTTIQE
+1222 
-1229 WTMTAKSVGAPT
+1229 
-1241 DFNRQGGNRD
+1241 
-1251 SGAYYEY
+1251 
-1258 TVDLSAY
+1258 
-1265 AGQTGYVAIR
+1265 
-1275 HFNCTDWFYLNIDD
+1275 
-1289 ITIVEGGGGGQTGET
+1289 QTGET

-1365 NVTVLASPAAGGE
+1365 NVTVLASPVAGGE

-1462 YCTAVA
+1462 YCTAIA

-1750 VLNIEASENIEQV
+1750 MLNIEASENIEQV
-1763 EVFTITGAKVFSQ
+1763 EVFTITGTKVFSQ
-1776 KSFTEKVEI
+1776 NSFTEKVEI